1 MIIFGRP
8 SILQKSLPLKN
19 SSYPRGGFLFH
30 LLIRPNRKG
39 DKMNKGKWLFG
50 SFRVMLCFLFWWDN
64 SNFLDK
70 RI

>member
-1 MIIFGRP
+1 MKIFWGP
-8 SILQKSLPLKN
+8 SILPKSLPLKN
-19 SSYPRGGFLFH
+19 SSCPGGGFLFQ

-39 DKMNKGKWLFG
+39 DKMNKGKWFFG
-50 SFRVMLCFLFWWDN
+50 SFRVMICFLFWWDN